1 MNVLRKLTGQNL
13 KLNRKRTIV
22 TIIGIILSAAM
33 VTGVATLVASFQDL
47 FIQSAK
53 MTDGS
58 HHASFYGVP
67 YENSKYIQDHAY
79 TQTAMLSKD
88 LGFARLES
96 SESVAKPYWMIKS
109 YDAESFEHLPVTLKE
124 GRFPEREGEIVIS
137 EGVLYDTGMEYK
149 IGESFSVD
157 IGERVDQGEFL
168 TQQEPL
174 SETEE
179 LETFTTETYTV
190 TGIITRPRFEAY
202 DAPGY
207 TAIAYLDESRLSA
220 EDKVNISIV
229 AVDPERIF
237 DQAPELAEVAE
248 AEEISYNNELLK
260 WMGITQNEGTL
271 KAMRS
276 VGLIILLLVVTGSVT
291 VIYNAF
297 AISVNERKKQFGML
311 ASVGATKKQIR
322 KMVFW
327 EGFLLGL
334 IAIPIGVSAGVAGIG
349 ITLKVVNQLMRG
361 SVFNTGASLRLI
373 ISYETIAVSVLFI
386 ALTIFLSVYLPAR
399 RAAKVSPIEAIRQ
412 TQDIHVKQKTLKTS
426 RLTRLLFGI
435 EGELALKNLKRNKR
449 RYRATLFSLLISIV
463 LYISFSSFMTY
474 GFISSDIYYQD
485 VAHDF
490 EIEKQDVSTEEAAEF
505 YKQVARLDEVERY
518 SLVRNIFSEAVELER
533 KQLGDYLRGY
543 LDKEEGEV
551 LRTADGGY
559 RLGFSLIAVGEEEF
573 AAYARELGLEVADYT
588 NSEQI
593 RGILINRNV
602 IPGTAD
608 YTPLNMKAGE
618 KVTLTDPAAQGN
630 ETPFEY
636 TLEIGAVTEQL
647 PFGVQYAQF
656 LESVNVI
663 VSETVFD
670 DLCAQLSAPSQETA
684 QHIRM
689 FAGLQEDVDR
699 QQFKEHVKAIDARLH
714 SGGHLMMF
722 DIEEFVNEIK
732 NTKTMISIFLY
743 GFVALITLIG
753 VTNIFNTIS
762 TNVALRRREFAM
774 LKSVGLT
781 PAGFNK
787 MINYESIFYGLKALL
802 YGLPLGILV
811 NVLMYRSVNHAF
823 DFAFAIP
830 WKEMIICIIGVF
842 VIVFIT
848 MLHASSRLKKE
859 NIGDALR
866 EENL

>member
-33 VTGVATLVASFQDL
+33 VTGVVTLVASFQDL

-96 SESVAKPYWMIKS
+96 SESGAKPYWMIKS

-490 EIEKQDVSTEEAAEF
+490 EIEKQDVSTEEAVEF

-656 LESVNVI
+656 LEFVNVI